1 MQRKDYSK
9 KDLRNYLN
17 DLITGKI
24 KTLDFYREFT
34 LEASRDLKKTPKYD
48 SFREEM
54 QEEIYHLDKQK
65 HSLLQMKK
73 DMLKVLPRTTTEVQ
87 VGSVV
92 ITNKAR
98 FYISVGVGE
107 IFFEGDRFYAISP
120 ESPMA
125 KTLAGKKVG
134 DEFTLNNI
142 YQKIELII

>member
-1 MQRKDYSK
+1 MQRKMYSK
-9 KDLRNYLN
+9 TELRNYIN
-17 DLITGKI
+17 DLINGKL

-34 LEASRDLKKTPKYD
+34 LDASRDLKKTPKYD

-73 DMLKVLPRTTTEVQ
+73 GMLKVLARATETAQ
-87 VGSVV
+87 LGSVV
-92 ITNKAR
+92 LTNKAR
-98 FYISVGVGE
+98 FYISVGLGE
-107 IFFEGDRFYAISP
+107 LFFNGDRFYAISS

-125 KTLAGKKVG
+125 KIMEGKKGG

-142 YQKIELII
+142 HQKIEEIF